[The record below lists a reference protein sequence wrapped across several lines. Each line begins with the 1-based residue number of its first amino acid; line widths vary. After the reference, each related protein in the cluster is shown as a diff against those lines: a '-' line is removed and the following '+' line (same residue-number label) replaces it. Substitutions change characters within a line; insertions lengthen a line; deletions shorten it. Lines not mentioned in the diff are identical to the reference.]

1 MKIAFLT
8 EGTFE
13 GRYHRTHPNARVDVA
28 WQVALDA
35 YHLPMYTNWNN
46 PLDHYSFDLIVWII
60 PKKNIDYVMKQADY
74 ITSLRKISK
83 KVAIMQEGPS
93 WFFQDYPLDQ
103 QIWFFNQLCSVDTIY
118 AHNYNDAKYFQGLTN
133 HKDVRTMSSVMIEDS
148 IDQERIIFPIGRKG
162 VIIGGN
168 QCRWYGGF
176 DSYIVAQE
184 FDCSIS
190 APAMGRKIAGEE
202 QIVNILPYVQWNEW
216 IVQLSQFKYGVHL
229 MPTQAAGTFALN
241 CAYLGIPNIGYEG
254 LDTQEILFPNLTVPM
269 GDLLSAKKLAK
280 RLVEDEE
287 FYQGQSRAAS
297 TNYKNIYT
305 EEDFKIKFYD
315 KFN

>member
-13 GRYHRTHPNARVDVA
+13 GKYPRNHPNARVDVA
-28 WQVALDA
+28 WQIALDA
-35 YHLPMYTNWNN
+35 YHLPMYTNWSN
-46 PLDHYSFDLIVWII
+46 PIDHYEFDLAIWII
-60 PKKNIDYVMKQADY
+60 PKKNIDYVMNQEDY
-74 ITSLRKISK
+74 ITSLKKISK

-103 QIWFFNQLCSVDTIY
+103 QIWFYNQLCSVDIIY
-118 AHNYNDAKYFQGLTN
+118 AHNYNDKKYFEGLTN
-133 HKDVRTMSSVMIEDS
+133 HQDVRLMTSVMIEDS
-148 IDQERIIFPIGRKG
+148 IDQERIIVPTGRKN

-176 DSYIVAQE
+176 DSFIVAQQ
-184 FDCSIS
+184 FLTPIY

-241 CAYLGIPNIGYEG
+241 CAYLGIPNIGYRG
-254 LDTQEILFPNLTVPM
+254 LDTQEVLHPNLTVEM
-269 GDLLSAKKLAK
+269 GDLLKAK
-280 RLVEDEE
+280 RLAQMLEEDKDFYEE
-287 FYQGQSRAAS
+287 QSRIARH
-297 TNYKNIYT
+297 NYELTYT
-305 EEDFKIKFYD
+305 EESFKISFYD

>member
-1 MKIAFLT
+1 MKIVFLT

-13 GRYHRTHPNARVDVA
+13 GKYPRNHPNARVDVA

-35 YHLPMYTNWNN
+35 YHLPMYTNWAN
-46 PLDHYSFDLIVWII
+46 PIDHYEFDLAIWII
-60 PKKNIDYVMKQADY
+60 PKKNIDYVMKQEDY
-74 ITSLRKISK
+74 ITSLRKMSK

-103 QIWFFNQLCSVDTIY
+103 QIWFFNQLCSVDIIY
-118 AHNYNDAKYFQGLTN
+118 AHNYNDKKYFEGLTN
-133 HKDVRTMSSVMIEDS
+133 HKDIRLMQSVMIEDS
-148 IDQERIIFPIGRKG
+148 IDQEKIVFDNGRKN

-176 DSYIVAQE
+176 DSFIVAQE
-184 FDCSIS
+184 FGCDIY

-216 IVQLSQFKYGVHL
+216 VTQLSQFKYAIHL

-241 CAYLGIPNIGYEG
+241 CAYLGIPNIGYHG
-254 LDTQEILFPNLTVPM
+254 LDTQEVLFPNLTVEM
-269 GDLLSAKKLAK
+269 GDLLGAK
-280 RLVEDEE
+280 RLVKKLMEEED
-287 FYQGQSRAAS
+287 FYKEQSRIARI
-297 TNYKNIYT
+297 NYKNVYT
-305 EEDFKIKFYD
+305 EESFKISFYD

>member
-13 GRYHRTHPNARVDVA
+13 GKYPRNHPNARVDVA

-35 YHLPMYTNWNN
+35 YHLPMYTNWQN
-46 PLDHYSFDLIVWII
+46 PASHYEFDLIVWII
-60 PKKNIDYVMKQADY
+60 PKKNIDFVMDKNY
-74 ITSLRKISK
+74 IDSMKKIAK
-83 KVAIMQEGPS
+83 KTAIMQEGPS

-103 QIWFFNQLCSVDTIY
+103 QIWFYNQLTSVDVIF
-118 AHNYNDAKYFQGLTN
+118 AHNYNDKKYFQGLTN
-133 HKDVRTMSSVMIEDS
+133 HKDVKVMSSVMIEDS
-148 IDQERIIFPIGRKG
+148 IDTERLIAPVGRKG

-176 DSYIVAQE
+176 DSFIVAQQFE
-184 FDCSIS
+184 SPIS
-190 APAMGRKIAGEE
+190 APAMGRKVPGEE
-202 QIVNILPYVQWNEW
+202 QLVNILPYVQWNEW

-254 LDTQEILFPNLTVPM
+254 LDTQEVLHPNLTVPM
-269 GDLLSAKKLAK
+269 GDLLSAKMLAQK
-280 RLVEDEE
+280 LVEDQDFYEE
-287 FYQGQSRAAS
+287 QSRAAL
-297 TNYKNIYT
+297 TNYKNVYT
-305 EEDFKIKFYD
+305 EEDFKIRFYD

>member
-13 GRYHRTHPNARVDVA
+13 GKYPRNHPNARVDVA

-35 YHLPMYTNWNN
+35 YHLPMYTNWAN

-60 PKKNIDYVMKQADY
+60 PKKNIDYVMKGDY
-74 ITSLRKISK
+74 IESLKKISN

-103 QIWFFNQLCSVDTIY
+103 QIWFFNQLCSVDIIY
-118 AHNYNDAKYFQGLTN
+118 AHNWNDKKYFEGLTN
-133 HKDVRTMSSVMIEDS
+133 HKDIRLMRSTMIEDS
-148 IDQERIIFPIGRKG
+148 LDKEALKVTDRSN

-184 FDCSIS
+184 FGCDIF
-190 APAMGRKIAGEE
+190 APAMGRKVQGEE
-202 QIVNILPYVQWNEW
+202 QLVNILPYVQWNEW
-216 IVQLSQFKYGVHL
+216 ILQLNKFRYAVHL

-241 CAYLGIPNIGYEG
+241 CAYLGIPNIGYHG
-254 LDTQEILFPNLTVPM
+254 LDTQEILHPNLTVEI
-269 GDLLSAKKLAK
+269 GDLLGAKRLAKK
-280 RLVEDEE
+280 LVEDEG
-287 FYQGQSRAAS
+287 FYLDQCHIAKDH
-297 TNYKNIYT
+297 YDKMYT
-305 EEDFKIKFYD
+305 EESFKISFYD